1 VIAAVKTLPVRFMPQ
16 SSHWENGRVSTYILW
31 DIDGTLIQNTPQAGS
46 LYLDSIEQVSGV
58 RPTVRAGNPHGMTE
72 GQLLLAILE
81 VNGIDASHLPA
92 ILERLDELSKAQ
104 HEAGWVRD
112 ACAGVPEALAAVAS
126 RGWTNAL
133 LTGNGPNRARYKL
146 LAAGIDVDRFD
157 WEHSFFGAE
166 SPTRHHLTADARA
179 GLGDNA
185 AIIVGDTPKDGEAA
199 DTAGIPFIAVA
210 TGAFTAV
217 ELQPTSALVVLDD
230 LVTGLDALLAAVDH
244 SIGTASAVR

>member
-1 VIAAVKTLPVRFMPQ
+1 M
-16 SSHWENGRVSTYILW
+16 STYILW

-81 VNGIDASHLPA
+81 VNSIPAVHLPA
-92 ILERLDELSKAQ
+92 ILVRLDELSTAQ
-104 HEAGWVRD
+104 HEAGWLRD

-133 LTGNGPNRARYKL
+133 LTGNGLTRARYKL
-146 LAAGIDVDRFD
+146 LAAGIDVEQFD
-157 WEHSFFGAE
+157 WGHSFFGAE

-179 GLGDNA
+179 ALGDGA
-185 AIIVGDTPKDGEAA
+185 AFIVGDTPKDGEAA
-199 DTAGIPFIAVA
+199 DSAGIPFIAVA
-210 TGAFTAV
+210 TGVYTAE
-217 ELQPTSALVVLDD
+217 ELRPTSALVVLDD
-230 LVTGLDALLAAVDH
+230 LVTGLDALLTAIEGAAER
-244 SIGTASAVR
+244 TRAL